1 MMLLHQYLLHFGT
14 TIYIMSTFWKANG
27 QALKKAIEQAAVS
40 RSKIAS
46 DGGLSAETLKRAVDG
61 NRISDAKANAI
72 LKGFKVHGVP
82 ILKEDLFVPA

>member
-1 MMLLHQYLLHFGT
+1 MSSTLIQDIL
-14 TIYIMSTFWKANG
+14 IMSTFWKTKG

-61 NRISDAKANAI
+61 KRIIDAKANAI
-72 LKGFKVHGVP
+72 IKGLKVHGVVVS
-82 ILKEDLFVPA
+82 KEDLFVPAEG